1 MNFRIELKTPKTSR
15 QVFAL
20 IWVGFLVLFVVAAL
34 IQEHW
39 TFAFIGMPVT
49 LLLGAWQ
56 LKMLNAL
63 YDDIT
68 EVIFY
73 EGQWFILE
81 EGLKVAI
88 EVKQDSVN
96 WPLWI
101 TLKYRPLDPSKPK
114 ALRQLIL
121 FRDAMKD
128 ADFRHLSRTL
138 KFYKAK

>member
-1 MNFRIELKTPKTSR
+1 MNFQIELKPPKTSR
-15 QVFAL
+15 QVFAFVWL
-20 IWVGFLVLFVVAAL
+20 AFLALFVVAAW

-39 TFAFIGMPVT
+39 TFALVGMPVT

-56 LKMLNAL
+56 LKLLNRL
-63 YDDIT
+63 YKDIT

-73 EGQWFILE
+73 EGQWFIVE
-81 EGLKVAI
+81 KGLKVAI
-88 EVKQDSVN
+88 EVKPDSVN

-101 TLKYRPLDPSKPK
+101 TLKYRPLDPAEPK
-114 ALRQLIL
+114 NVRQLIL

-128 ADFRHLSRTL
+128 SDFRHLSRTL